1 MSSTPISKS
10 SMLSSLNPIATL
22 WGTIVIGM
30 GGLGLL
36 MGVAAAALV
45 PPRLATWTNILPF
58 AGLIAGELALVLALR
73 PRWLYLLLLFATVVE
88 FETVEDIHVPLGFMK
103 LYLYD
108 IVFLFNVGL
117 ILGRSFLRKTQFRRI
132 SYNWVVVAYFALGI
146 LSLFYGWLVEKN
158 PYDRAFGDFRRSFFY
173 FMNYFVTLYLIDSF
187 EDVKTFFRTLL
198 IGAIA
203 LIGKGLYQAATGQFY
218 FRRAG
223 DAAHILS
230 HIELTFLSLAVFYG
244 AVRLIFDSNA
254 RRWIWTVVVALG
266 CLVTVIG
273 NYRAAW
279 LGLAAGLLLIFL
291 FLPARRRLQVT
302 LVMAGTLVVAAL
314 TVYALWDTDIG
325 YHSTLGE
332 QLAAKANVGQTT
344 LDVNVIW
351 RFQSYEAAIQE
362 WRSTPWFGTGLGKS
376 LEFYTVTSTGQSLLA
391 FDHRVHNSFLYLF
404 MSLGLLGFPVALSV
418 HVLYFV
424 IALRFLRRT
433 NWLEGKILVL
443 SLASF
448 YASMIVATLFEH
460 FLESTSTVTVL
471 AASMG
476 LTMVTIYYGLQENR
490 ETSST
495 APSAT
500 SPSSHALIAG
510 N

>member
-1 MSSTPISKS
+1 MSSSPISKP

-22 WGTIVIGM
+22 WGSIVISM
-30 GGLGLL
+30 GLLGLL
-36 MGVAAAALV
+36 IGTAAAALV
-45 PPRLATWTNILPF
+45 PPRLAVWTNVLPF
-58 AGLIAGELALVLALR
+58 AGLIAAELALVLALR
-73 PRWLYLLLLFATVVE
+73 PRWLYLLLLFATILE
-88 FETVEDIHVPLGFMK
+88 FETVEDIYVPLGFMK

-108 IVFLFNVGL
+108 VVFLFNVFL
-117 ILGRSFLRKTQFRRI
+117 ICARTFLRRTQFRRI
-132 SYNWVVVAYFALGI
+132 PYNWIVVAYFVLGI
-146 LSLFYGWLVEKN
+146 FSLFYGWLIEKN

-187 EDVKTFFRTLL
+187 KDAKIFFKTLL
-198 IGAIA
+198 IGAIV
-203 LIGKGLYQAATGQFY
+203 LIGKGLYQTGTGQFY

-244 AVRLIFDSNA
+244 AARLIFDPHA
-254 RRWIWTVVVALG
+254 RRWLWTLVVAVG
-266 CLVTVIG
+266 GLVTVIG

-291 FLPARRRLQVT
+291 FLPAKRRLQVS

-332 QLAAKANVGQTT
+332 QIAAKANVGQTT

-404 MSLGLLGFPVALSV
+404 MSLGLLGFPIALSV
-418 HVLYFV
+418 HLLYFV
-424 IALRFLRRT
+424 ISLRFLRRT

-448 YASMIVATLFEH
+448 YASMMVATLFEH
-460 FLESTSTVTVL
+460 FLETTSTVTVL
-471 AASMG
+471 ATSMG
-476 LTMVTIYYGLQENR
+476 ITMVTIYYGLQKHR
-490 ETSST
+490 ET
-495 APSAT
+495 PSAST
-500 SPSSHALIAG
+500 SASSHTLMSG
-510 N
+510 T